1 MAIPSI
7 LKGNDVILQSETGS
21 GKTLAYSLPILA
33 SVDASR
39 GIYSITNS
47 LKIVLIY
54 LLIAS
59 IQAVIILPSRE
70 LGLQVSSVLRQLASG
85 APKKIYIMPLVDG
98 SQNRR
103 QQLWLTAD
111 PPHIVVGTP
120 KSIKKLVDMGRLRL
134 NAVSYIV
141 MDEIDAC
148 LADHESRRILHQLL
162 SQQLSSTYQTVK
174 DSDASI
180 TDEILLSNL
189 AKKQRDAMTVD
200 PKYRI
205 NRQTII
211 CSATI
216 QQRQHFMSMC
226 HQQGWTETIPELI
239 HVSNACL
246 VPKNIKHEYVICQAT
261 HKLACLKYLIKKE
274 IAVDAAMQGIIFVDD
289 TSQLD
294 KVLQSVTKLLADHY
308 GTKEILARG
317 LSEDMNID
325 DRAVILSEFK
335 ENKYKLLVCTDII
348 SRGIDI
354 PRYSLTHSPT
364 HLLAHLLT
372 YSPTHSVCRMCSSL
386 HYLVPVTRTS
396 TALVALVA
404 MAATGKLSPS

>member
-1 MAIPSI
+1 M
-7 LKGNDVILQSETGS
+7 
-21 GKTLAYSLPILA
+21 
-33 SVDASR
+33 
-39 GIYSITNS
+39 
-47 LKIVLIY
+47 
-54 LLIAS
+54 
-59 IQAVIILPSRE
+59 IILPSRE
-70 LGLQVSSVLRQLASG
+70 LGLQVSGVLRQLASG

-141 MDEIDAC
+141 LDEIDAC

-162 SQQLSSTYQTVK
+162 SQQLSSTYQNAKEGEEALVD
-174 DSDASI
+174 DS
-180 TDEILLSNL
+180 LLSTL
-189 AKKQRDAMTVD
+189 AKKQRDLMTID

-216 QQRQHFMSMC
+216 QQRQHFISMC
-226 HQQGWTETIPELI
+226 HQQGWTETLPELI

-246 VPKNIKHEYVICQAT
+246 VPKNIQHEYVVCQAI

-274 IAVDAAMQGIIFVDD
+274 IAADNAMQGIIFVDD
-289 TSQLD
+289 TSQLE
-294 KVLQSVTKLLADHY
+294 KVLQSVTKLLADHF
-308 GTKEILARG
+308 GTKEILAKG

-325 DRAVILSEFK
+325 DRAMVLSDFK
-335 ENKYKLLVCTDII
+335 ENKHKLLVCTDII

-354 PRYSLTHSPT
+354 PTVSHVFQPNLPGTCDSYIHRSGRTGRYGREGKVITIINDEEKFVVERYSNEINVQFQERKLK
-364 HLLAHLLT
+364 
-372 YSPTHSVCRMCSSL
+372 
-386 HYLVPVTRTS
+386 LV
-396 TALVALVA
+396 
-404 MAATGKLSPS
+404 